1 MIEAP
6 SDHTETKLVD
16 RRLYTWCTKCRQGQ
30 GLWVCR
36 HTTET
41 HVDGF
46 TNARHQRRRLDRP
59 QNGNPTQ
66 NNTQLEGQR
75 LSTSMSSNYQMRPT
89 AHFSLLDYL
98 DDYLPEE
105 ESQDA
110 PVEDETTI

>member
-6 SDHTETKLVD
+6 SNHTETKLVNH
-16 RRLYTWCTKCRQGQ
+16 RLYTWCTKCRQGQ

-41 HVDGF
+41 HIDGF
-46 TNARHQRRRLDRP
+46 TNARHQRRHLDRP

-66 NNTQLEGQR
+66 NNSQLDGQR
-75 LSTSMSSNYQMRPT
+75 LSTSTSSNYQTRPT

-110 PVEDETTI
+110 PVEDETTV